1 MTKNE
6 IEMCRYQLL
15 KLERRFQGDVDILA
29 NESFHKTDGKAID
42 NLANISVEE
51 RAKLGSDTCSQEA
64 KIDLLENESVRLGE
78 INAAL
83 ERIDKGTFG
92 CCEECGQEVSGKRLQ
107 AAPFARQC
115 VECARKSQQGELA
128 SPGNL

>member
-6 IEMCRYQLL
+6 IEMCRNQLL
-15 KLERRFQGDVDILA
+15 KLERGFQGDVDILA

-42 NLANISVEE
+42 NLSNISVEE
-51 RAKLGSDTCSQEA
+51 RAKLGSDTCGQEA

-83 ERIDKGTFG
+83 ERIDRGTFG
-92 CCEECGQEVSGKRLQ
+92 RCEACGQEISISLLQ
-107 AAPFARQC
+107 AAPFVRQC
-115 VECARKSQQGELA
+115 VDCARKSQ
-128 SPGNL
+128 